1 MYVAVASVT
10 IHIPESRSLKSKRR
24 VVRSL
29 VERIRTRF
37 GVSIAEVAGQGAWQ
51 SATVGFCC
59 VSGSAS
65 HAEEVARKV
74 MAFVDS
80 SSAEYEVVDRGLEN
94 LSVL

>member
-37 GVSIAEVAGQGAWQ
+37 GVSTAEVDGQGTWQ
-51 SATVGFCC
+51 SATVGF
-59 VSGSAS
+59 
-65 HAEEVARKV
+65 
-74 MAFVDS
+74 
-80 SSAEYEVVDRGLEN
+80 
-94 LSVL
+94 SV

>member
-10 IHIPESRSLKSKRR
+10 LHIPESRSLKSKRR

-37 GVSIAEVAGQGAWQ
+37 GVSIAEVDGQAAWQ

-59 VSGSAS
+59 VSGSAA

-80 SSAEYEVVDRGLEN
+80 SSSEFEVVDRGFES